1 MIRLQDI
8 DRALLGVVGWA
19 QDYNPARTI
28 DAELCKSE
36 SGLTFQ
42 AAHPLLTL
50 DNIAATMPDDYLFAY
65 PDWNALYSYV
75 VGQKVRHEG
84 KVWICNKDNTGVEPQ
99 LSDFNADFNNDF
111 GSENAGEWVVYPYL
125 SDYLRRNTVDGIHA
139 VVQRF
144 LQDKELTEE
153 TKSLLERRAF
163 FDGAARLESIIE
175 PTGKLVGLE
184 IEPVRAMG
192 VTTKI
197 ERVGLQMIGA
207 TGEVTM
213 YLFHS
218 SLREPVRVLKFDY
231 TNSSGGFQWFVP
243 KEDVFLPYKGVT
255 TDDGGAWYLVYNQDE
270 LPRWMRALNIAKD
283 WSRSDCRTCG
293 AIEYIK
299 EISKYIRVSP
309 FKTAVPDGWDESP
322 RMFDNGML
330 AYTSTVNY
338 GINLEISVGCD
349 LSDFIITQRG
359 IFATA
364 IQKQVA
370 ANVLRT
376 VAMNP
381 DVRVNRNQ
389 ANVTRDQLLYEI
401 DGNPQ
406 GRPSGLGYE
415 LNLAYKALSLDTRNL
430 DRICLQCNN
439 HGVKYR
445 TV

>member
-1 MIRLQDI
+1 MIRLKDI
-8 DRALLGVVGWA
+8 DSALLHVVGWA
-19 QDYNPARTI
+19 EDYNPARAI
-28 DAELCKSE
+28 DADLYKSE

-42 AAHPLLTL
+42 AAHPLVTL
-50 DNIAATMPDDYLFAY
+50 DNIANIMPDDYLFAY
-65 PDWNALYSYV
+65 PAWNALYSYT
-75 VGQKVRHEG
+75 VGQKVRHDG
-84 KVWICNKDNTGVEPQ
+84 KVWICNADCTDVEPA
-99 LSDFNADFNNDF
+99 LSDFNADFNHDF
-111 GSENAGEWVVYPYL
+111 GNPAAGYWVVYPYL
-125 SDYLRRNTVDGIHA
+125 SDYVKRATIDGIHA

-144 LQDKELTEE
+144 LQDKQLTEE

-163 FDGAARLESIIE
+163 FDGAARLESTIE
-175 PTGKLVGLE
+175 PTGKIVGLE
-184 IEPVRAMG
+184 IEPVRSMG

-197 ERVGLQMIGA
+197 ERVGLQMVGA
-207 TGEVTM
+207 VGEITM

-218 SLREPVRVLKFDY
+218 SQRKPIRTLVFNY
-231 TNSSGGFQWFVP
+231 TNTSGGFQWFTP
-243 KEDVFLPYKGVT
+243 TEEVFLPYRGT
-255 TDDGGAWYLVYNQDE
+255 STDDGGAWYLVYNQDE

-309 FKTAVPDGWDESP
+309 FKTGVPDDWADGP
-322 RMFDNGML
+322 TMFDNGMI
-330 AYTSTVNY
+330 AYTNTVNY

-349 LSDFIITQRG
+349 LSDFIISQRG

-376 VAMNP
+376 IAMNP

-389 ANVTRDQLLYEI
+389 VNVTRDQLLYEI
-401 DGNPQ
+401 DGAPQ
-406 GRPSGLGYE
+406 GRASGIGYE
-415 LNLAYKALSLDTRNL
+415 LAQAYKALSLDTRNL